1 MGQIHSQSWE
11 QRLFDSYKGKERDKG
26 MKKILSIAMALVLML
41 AMAGTAM
48 AAQEGTLTGGSIT
61 MQAM

>member
-1 MGQIHSQSWE
+1 
-11 QRLFDSYKGKERDKG
+11 

-48 AAQEGTLTGGSIT
+48 AAQEGTLTGGSSTIND
-61 MQAM
+61 AVP